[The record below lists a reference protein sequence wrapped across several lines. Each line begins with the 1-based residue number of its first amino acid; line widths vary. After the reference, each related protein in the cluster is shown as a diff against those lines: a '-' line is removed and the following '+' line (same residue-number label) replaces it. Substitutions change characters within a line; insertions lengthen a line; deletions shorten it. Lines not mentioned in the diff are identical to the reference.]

1 MSEIER
7 LYEKLAKIKG
17 ADPISRAR
25 RSVII
30 ARILQLQEAEE

>member
-7 LYEKLAKIKG
+7 LYEKLNKIKG

-25 RSVII
+25 RAAII
-30 ARILQLQEAEE
+30 ARILELQEAE